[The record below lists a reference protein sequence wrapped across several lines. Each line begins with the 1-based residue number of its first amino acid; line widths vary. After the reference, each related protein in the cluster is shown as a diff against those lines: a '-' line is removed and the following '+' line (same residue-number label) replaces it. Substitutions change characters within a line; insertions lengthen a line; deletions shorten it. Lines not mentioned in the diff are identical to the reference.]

1 MAVSHSTSNPGAVES
16 ADTGEREMENDQIE
30 KPVSSAPVAAGL
42 VDDDAERWRRQLY
55 HVPTAAQK
63 AERIEGIRRWNEK
76 ANGRELAEYKQRLAV
91 FEENNRLLV
100 AVGEAPVKF
109 PATGDPR
116 DLGCPALVTQ
126 INLLGRLINEQVDT
140 LNRCE
145 AEAAEAQWQAALAK
159 ETPIVRMLVRRVE
172 ALEAEKAERSE
183 RDRESVRAVPAV
195 RPKPALSNM
204 GVGLGDGLT
213 PSLSAPI
220 APPGISPRRISR

>member
-1 MAVSHSTSNPGAVES
+1 
-16 ADTGEREMENDQIE
+16 MENDQFE
-30 KPVSSAPVAAGL
+30 KPVASAPGAAGL

-91 FEENNRLLV
+91 FDENNRLLA
-100 AVGEAPVKF
+100 AVGKPPVKF

-126 INLLGRLINEQVDT
+126 INLLGRLVNEQVDT

-145 AEAAEAQWQAALAK
+145 AEAGEAQWQAELAE
-159 ETPIVRMLVRRVE
+159 ETPFMRRVVE
-172 ALEAEKAERSE
+172 RLEAVEAYIAELKAERSG
-183 RDRESVRAVPAV
+183 RDRAIARAAPVLPKVPM
-195 RPKPALSNM
+195 SNM
-204 GVGLGDGLT
+204 GVALGDGLT
-213 PSLSAPI
+213 PALSAPV
-220 APPGISPRRISR
+220 AISR